1 MDDRNALIV
10 DDEAD
15 IRELIEMTLLPLGV
29 TCLPA
34 ETLSMARAL
43 LKRQPLSFCITD
55 LRLPDGNGLEL
66 VAHIQKHYP
75 NLPVAVITAH
85 GNVESAV
92 EALKLGAFDF
102 ISKPFEISVLRD
114 IVATAL
120 RLNRGGEARAGDSRA
135 PLLLGRSAV
144 MEDVRALIAK
154 LARSQAPILISGES
168 GTGKELAARL
178 VHQSG
183 PRADKPFVPVNCGA
197 IPEQLMESEFFGYK
211 KGSFTGANQD
221 KTGLFQA
228 AQGGTLFLDEVA
240 ELPMHMQ
247 VKLLRAIQE
256 RAVRSVGASAE
267 VAIDVRILSASHKNL
282 AALVRDGTFRQD
294 LFYRLNVIEL
304 RMPSLREHLDDVPD
318 LVTATFERLS
328 RQSGAP
334 RPLVTPSALQA
345 LQRYA
350 FPGNIRELE
359 NILERAFTLCEN
371 GVIQPED
378 LLLPATTGVS
388 MPLVAPA
395 APGPAPIR
403 AEPATLR
410 PGPATIRSE
419 PATSPAPARY
429 QDEPK
434 TQPML
439 PMVNNLEGYL
449 EGLEKAAI
457 LRALEATR
465 YNKTAAA
472 EKLGI
477 SFRALRYRLKK
488 LGLE

>member
-1 MDDRNALIV
+1 
-10 DDEAD
+10 
-15 IRELIEMTLLPLGV
+15 
-29 TCLPA
+29 
-34 ETLSMARAL
+34 
-43 LKRQPLSFCITD
+43 
-55 LRLPDGNGLEL
+55 
-66 VAHIQKHYP
+66 
-75 NLPVAVITAH
+75 
-85 GNVESAV
+85 
-92 EALKLGAFDF
+92 
-102 ISKPFEISVLRD
+102 
-114 IVATAL
+114 
-120 RLNRGGEARAGDSRA
+120 
-135 PLLLGRSAV
+135 
-144 MEDVRALIAK
+144 
-154 LARSQAPILISGES
+154 
-168 GTGKELAARL
+168 
-178 VHQSG
+178 
-183 PRADKPFVPVNCGA
+183 
-197 IPEQLMESEFFGYK
+197 
-211 KGSFTGANQD
+211 GSFTGANQD

-256 RAVRSVGASAE
+256 RAVRPVGASAE

-282 AALVRDGTFRQD
+282 AALVRDSTFRQD

-318 LVTATFERLS
+318 LVAATFERLS

-371 GVIQPED
+371 GVIQPDD
-378 LLLPATTGVS
+378 LLLPATSGVS
-388 MPLVAPA
+388 MPLTAPA

-410 PGPATIRSE
+410 PGPSTIRPE
-419 PATSPAPARY
+419 PATSPVPARY